1 MAANLARD
9 DPRGARPA
17 PLARAAGVPV
27 PTPRTGRGRPAP
39 LARAAGVLAAAFV
52 LALATCGVRAALAQP
67 CAELPPERMVSDRH
81 SGCLAVLPEG
91 PRNARPQALVVMLH
105 GDRGGEL
112 EQRHVDG
119 WLRVGQS
126 LGRDDRTVLFLVR
139 PGYRSP
145 AGDSSGYANPRDDD
159 YTAHNV
165 ARVAG
170 AVSHS
175 AVSHSGSGFPACR
188 AAAA

>member
-9 DPRGARPA
+9 DPRGA
-17 PLARAAGVPV
+17 
-27 PTPRTGRGRPAP
+27 RPAP

-81 SGCLAVLPEG
+81 SGCLAVLPAG

-175 AVSHSGSGFPACR
+175 AVSHSGSDFPACR
-188 AAAA
+188 AAAAA